1 MPGTRV
7 QFDPRHFFNVSRYK
21 MARRLLSALRRFGVT
36 ERVLGVCTYK
46 IAIGDSDL
54 INVRFDP
61 LCGLNSDI
69 TQGPRSAISGRE
81 QMQQVAPLLDHLIG
95 LHEQRRRDRETRYP
109 GCLEVDHQLIL
120 CRQLNR

>member
-1 MPGTRV
+1 
-7 QFDPRHFFNVSRYK
+7 

-81 QMQQVAPLLDHLIG
+81 QMQQVAPLLDHLVGAYKERGRHFEAERLGGLEIDHELVFGRCLHRQIG
-95 LHEQRRRDRETRYP
+95 WLLT
-109 GCLEVDHQLIL
+109 L
-120 CRQLNR
+120 